1 MPISKLGYY
10 ENNKTG
16 KLSNANGHSVEIL
29 TDDELNSFEKFIDI
43 PMILFNEKEVLY
55 LNDFCKKM
63 LGYEELLKGKTLDI
77 FDSFEKEFIENTHHI
92 LEDGTYH
99 IMYET
104 SILNKDKEKLWVE
117 LIGRTVI
124 YNSQKC
130 IFASLKDISD
140 VKQFKSNL
148 SRISKVRALMLETTR
163 FALKIEDIS
172 ELFQLI
178 LRNALYSIENG
189 TIGTILIKKGDYF
202 TVASQMGFSGD
213 IKDFKLP
220 IEDAFLYRAT
230 NGRMDEIVNIP
241 DLVHYRKYYPIE
253 TKHGEKKYIKST
265 LTAPIYINGSLF
277 GMINI
282 DSIET
287 NAFDGED
294 VKSMEFIRNYIEII
308 ITNYLLYEEKS
319 HLARYD
325 QLTNVCNRSYFEEQV
340 KSIIDKAL
348 CYKETFNL
356 VIWDINNLKAINDS
370 FGHLT
375 GDEVIKKFIYELK
388 NNIRKT
394 DIIGRYGGD
403 EFVGVF
409 LNSHIESLD
418 KKFQNLLTYMENNPL
433 CINGKEIICGFSYG
447 IASFPK
453 EGIHLK
459 DLIRVADERM
469 YIFKKNYKKRI
480 GKL

>member
-1 MPISKLGYY
+1 
-10 ENNKTG
+10 
-16 KLSNANGHSVEIL
+16 
-29 TDDELNSFEKFIDI
+29 
-43 PMILFNEKEVLY
+43 
-55 LNDFCKKM
+55 
-63 LGYEELLKGKTLDI
+63 
-77 FDSFEKEFIENTHHI
+77 
-92 LEDGTYH
+92 
-99 IMYET
+99 
-104 SILNKDKEKLWVE
+104 
-117 LIGRTVI
+117 
-124 YNSQKC
+124 
-130 IFASLKDISD
+130 
-140 VKQFKSNL
+140 
-148 SRISKVRALMLETTR
+148 
-163 FALKIEDIS
+163 
-172 ELFQLI
+172 
-178 LRNALYSIENG
+178 
-189 TIGTILIKKGDYF
+189 
-202 TVASQMGFSGD
+202 
-213 IKDFKLP
+213 
-220 IEDAFLYRAT
+220 
-230 NGRMDEIVNIP
+230 
-241 DLVHYRKYYPIE
+241 
-253 TKHGEKKYIKST
+253 
-265 LTAPIYINGSLF
+265 
-277 GMINI
+277 MINI

-356 VIWDINNLKAINDS
+356 VIWDINNLKAMNDS

-453 EGIHLK
+453 E
-459 DLIRVADERM
+459 DSP
-469 YIFKKNYKKRI
+469 
-480 GKL
+480 

>member
-10 ENNKTG
+10 GNSKTG
-16 KLSNANGHSVEIL
+16 KLSNANGHPVEIL

-99 IMYET
+99 IRYET

-189 TIGTILIKKGDYF
+189 TIGTILIKKDDYF

-241 DLVHYRKYYPIE
+241 DLVHYRKYYP
-253 TKHGEKKYIKST
+253 
-265 LTAPIYINGSLF
+265 
-277 GMINI
+277 
-282 DSIET
+282 IET